1 MIAGFFSVSSFIQ
14 QFPIMINKA
23 EPLTIFLRFV
33 PQAFRIIAVLLNPSL
48 PLNPDL
54 LVPAVVN
61 VPPGS
66 LRSFFCQYT
75 SLSAISKLFFR
86 SVFLQRNQLVFL
98 VVMVVGSSL
107 CVLFAE
113 PVARC
118 VIGILGGCPVPCLLR
133 QLAAEIIPIEIFT
146 EKRTLS

>member
-1 MIAGFFSVSSFIQ
+1 MVVKALPISLKTLNPSAGMIAGFFSVSSFIQ

-75 SLSAISKLFFR
+75 SLSAISKLFFT
-86 SVFLQRNQLVFL
+86 
-98 VVMVVGSSL
+98 
-107 CVLFAE
+107 AW
-113 PVARC
+113 A
-118 VIGILGGCPVPCLLR
+118 I
-133 QLAAEIIPIEIFT
+133 
-146 EKRTLS
+146 